1 MMKEV
6 IIDGNRFQ
14 KKLEKFLDKIKNN
27 NELIGKI
34 KEDGKIYLSIQ
45 DEYQKITNPC
55 ASVLFGLM
63 YSIYYGLDKLEMNDG
78 KFLKIIEK
86 YANLLYDQKINKK
99 DFGSVLR
106 DIHDVSGCWHVAFA
120 SKLVA
125 TQDPNLPVI
134 DRNIR
139 KIFGIKDIYIKE
151 SSEKSHKEIIEYWCR
166 VHKELLKTYEQLNE
180 IIIIENKSINDIY
193 KNNWPELMTMTTTKR
208 IDHLAWEIRK
218 YEIREQVEL

>member
-1 MMKEV
+1 MKEV
-6 IIDGNRFQ
+6 IIDSVCFQ
-14 KKLEKFLDKIKNN
+14 KKLEEFLKRVNGNN
-27 NELIGKI
+27 VLISKV

-45 DEYQKITNPC
+45 DTYHKITNSC
-55 ASVLFGLM
+55 DSMLFGLM
-63 YSIYYGLDKLEMNDG
+63 YSIYYGLDKLERNDG

-86 YANLLYDQKINKK
+86 YANLLHDLKINKK

-134 DRNIR
+134 DRNVR

-151 SSEKSHKEIIEYWCR
+151 SSEKSNEEIIEYWCR
-166 VHKELLKTYEQLNE
+166 VHKELLKAYEELDKT
-180 IIIIENKSINDIY
+180 IVIENKSINDIY
-193 KNNWPELMTMTTTKR
+193 RKNWPELMAMTTTKR

-218 YEIREQVEL
+218 YEIREHVEL